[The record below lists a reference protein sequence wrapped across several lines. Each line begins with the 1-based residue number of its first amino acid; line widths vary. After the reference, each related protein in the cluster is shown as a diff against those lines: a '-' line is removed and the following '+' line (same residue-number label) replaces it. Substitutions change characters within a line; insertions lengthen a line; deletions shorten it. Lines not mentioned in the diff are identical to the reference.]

1 MVSLVERDLHLEV
14 EGAIGAWKADD
25 QQNHPLSH
33 CMKSVDFIIEW
44 QERYWFVEFKDPQH
58 PEVEE
63 GKRQEFLERFL
74 RQCLDEDLKYKY
86 RDSFLYEWAAGR
98 VRKPVLY
105 LVLIAADT
113 LETPLLQTRSDELR
127 RKLPVHG
134 QGAGEWRHPIAEDC
148 LVFNIQEWN
157 RYMGPCAQVSRLS
170 E

>member
-58 PEVEE
+58 PEAEE
-63 GKRQEFLERFL
+63 ENRLEFMERF
-74 RQCLDEDLKYKY
+74 CGGALDKDLKYKY

-98 VRKPVLY
+98 
-105 LVLIAADT
+105 
-113 LETPLLQTRSDELR
+113 
-127 RKLPVHG
+127 
-134 QGAGEWRHPIAEDC
+134 
-148 LVFNIQEWN
+148 
-157 RYMGPCAQVSRLS
+157 
-170 E
+170 